1 MDVRSTNGLA
11 IRCHTLVGIPCFI
24 NDQASHFVGEI
35 FQISKAIKFHLGAP
49 PVSSMNFDV
58 VPTAIDRMGS
68 ENEACLAKGWEVVFV
83 KVATDLVFC
92 MALGIDRKVR
102 NQILYHVLRVVSY
115 STATRRQT
123 YMLQK
128 LNTPHC
134 IKGPA
139 WPPRSSRKVV
149 LYHLGVG
156 IGQHGSFASIM
167 RPFHTENL

>member
-24 NDQASHFVGEI
+24 DDQASHFVGEI

-68 ENEACLAKGWEVVFV
+68 KNEACLAKGWEVVFV

-92 MALGIDRKVR
+92 KALGIEVKGKKS
-102 NQILYHVLRVVSY
+102 NPVSCTPSRITVY
-115 STATRRQT
+115 C
-123 YMLQK
+123 
-128 LNTPHC
+128 NTPANLHAP
-134 IKGPA
+134 KTQHTTLHQ
-139 WPPRSSRKVV
+139 RSCLATTV
-149 LYHLGVG
+149 L
-156 IGQHGSFASIM
+156 
-167 RPFHTENL
+167 